1 MQTKRVPFTYSRRGF
16 FYFTRRIPN
25 DLLQHYETDRIVEG
39 LRTKSPS
46 VAKLRSLMAAA
57 KLEEYW
63 HQLRVANPNLPGVHR
78 LRSPV
83 GTNDIKGTHVPEQD
97 VGPKLSESLE
107 QYFRHKGKDKSKV
120 FFNISRRACGYL
132 IDVAGDQSLGRYTR
146 ADAIAFRDRLTEKGL
161 VGSSVGRLLNCL
173 TAIFNFNIQEFALT
187 VTNPLSGIYLDKKAG
202 VKKRQALT
210 LAEINKVQDMCRAE
224 NDDIRWLIA
233 LISDTGMRLAEA
245 AGLRHDDFDL
255 TGKIPIVQV
264 RTHPW
269 RSLKTESSKRTLP
282 LVGHSLWA
290 AERIVASTDPDG
302 FAFPR
307 YNKGNVTSANS
318 ASASINKWLRPHV
331 GEDSTLHS
339 FRHSMR
345 DRLRAVECP
354 SDVVDQIGG
363 WTTGGIGQSYGDGY
377 PVAVLEKWLREAV
390 KPQ

>member
-1 MQTKRVPFTYSRRGF
+1 LQTKRVPFTYSRRGF

>member
-25 DLLQHYETDRIVEG
+25 DLLHHYETDRIVEG

-78 LRSPV
+78 LKSPV
-83 GTNDIKGTHVPEQD
+83 GTNDIKGTQVSDHD
-97 VGPKLSESLE
+97 HGPKLSEALE
-107 QYFRHKGKDKSKV
+107 QYFRHRGREKSKV

-132 IDVAGDQSLGRYTR
+132 IDVAGDQPLGRYSR
-146 ADAIAFRDRLTEKGL
+146 ADAIAFRDSLTKKGL

-173 TAIFNFNIQEFALT
+173 TAIFNFNIQEFALA
-187 VTNPLSGIYLDKKAG
+187 VTNPFSGLYLDKKAG
-202 VKKRQALT
+202 VKKRQAIT
-210 LAEINKVQDMCRAE
+210 VAEIAKVQELCRIE
-224 NDDIRWLIA
+224 DDEIRWLIA

-245 AGLRHDDFDL
+245 AGLRQDDFDL
-255 TGKIPIVQV
+255 TGKIPVVHV
-264 RTHPW
+264 RPHSW
-269 RSLKTESSKRTLP
+269 RSLKTESSQRTLP

-290 AERIVASTDPDG
+290 AQRIVSITNSDG

-307 YNKGNVTSANS
+307 YNKGKVTNSNS
-318 ASASINKWLRPHV
+318 ASAIINKWLRPYI

-363 WTTGGIGQSYGDGY
+363 WTTGGIGQSYGNGY
-377 PVAVLEKWLREAV
+377 PIEVLDRWLREAV

>member
-1 MQTKRVPFTYSRRGF
+1 
-16 FYFTRRIPN
+16 
-25 DLLQHYETDRIVEG
+25 
-39 LRTKSPS
+39 
-46 VAKLRSLMAAA
+46 MAAA